1 LAEDRSDDRLIG
13 GAGMARK
20 ADVTAPASRPPK
32 TPGTVAAPDVAA
44 YLRAHPRFL
53 ADRPELYRFLA
64 PPDRVHGE
72 RLADHMLAMLR
83 AERVHA
89 TAMAERA
96 DDVLAAGRAAAGLAA
111 RVQEAVLAL
120 LAATNAAE
128 CIAAEFSAHL
138 AVDSASLCAEAPS
151 EGARLLP
158 EGTVA
163 RLLGTRAV
171 LFRDAGSDAA
181 LLHGEAA
188 DLALHDVLV
197 RIPGEGP
204 PALLALVARDRTV
217 LDPSQGAGALTFLG
231 RAVAAALRR

>member
-1 LAEDRSDDRLIG
+1 
-13 GAGMARK
+13 MARK
-20 ADVTAPASRPPK
+20 GHEGTASPPEAAS
-32 TPGTVAAPDVAA
+32 TLTATEVAA

-53 ADRPELYRFLA
+53 AEHPDLYRFLA

-72 RLADHMLAMLR
+72 QMADHMLAMLR

-89 TAMAERA
+89 SAMAERA
-96 DDVLAAGRAAAGLAA
+96 DGVLAAGRAAAGLAG
-111 RVQEAVLAL
+111 RVHEAVLAL
-120 LAATNAAE
+120 IATANAAD

-138 AVDSASLCAEAPS
+138 AVDAASLCAEAPL

-158 EGTVA
+158 PGTVA
-163 RLLGTRAV
+163 RLLGSRPV

-181 LLHGEAA
+181 LLHGEASR
-188 DLALHDVLV
+188 LALHDVLV

-204 PALLALVARDRTV
+204 PALLALVARDRAV